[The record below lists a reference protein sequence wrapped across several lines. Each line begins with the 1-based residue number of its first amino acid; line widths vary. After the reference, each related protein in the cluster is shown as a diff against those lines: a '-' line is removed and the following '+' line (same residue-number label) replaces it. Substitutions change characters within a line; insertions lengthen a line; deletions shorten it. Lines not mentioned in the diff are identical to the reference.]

1 MMTYMFTPSWE
12 SLERLAR
19 VIIALSG
26 AAVIVWAVVRWPL
39 TVLLKAALFAAVRAT
54 LKDEESR
61 ASMVRVLHTEL
72 LVAELEL
79 LDETVARVDALEHR
93 RHRHGA

>member
-1 MMTYMFTPSWE
+1 MMIYMFTPSWE

-19 VIIALSG
+19 AIIALSG
-26 AAVIVWAVVRWPL
+26 AVVVVWAVVRWPL

-54 LKDEESR
+54 LKDGEAR
-61 ASMVRVLHTEL
+61 ASLVRVLRAEL
-72 LVAELEL
+72 LATELEL